1 MKQGY
6 NQKYGR
12 SIPVIPSE
20 YAIPNPANLVG
31 TGRTSAVSP
40 SLLID
45 TDADFIRQGV
55 EVGATVYNISTGLG
69 ATVVTIIGE
78 SRLELSDDIF
88 LGSLETYAVGNV
100 ISGVGCAIWT
110 GTGGNI
116 VGTTI
121 EGDFISLTN
130 IPAGVILPIIF
141 NTISSSTATSMVALF
156 E

>member
-12 SIPVIPSE
+12 SIPIIPSN

-31 TGRTSAVSP
+31 TGSTSAVSP

-55 EVGATVYNISTGLG
+55 EVGATVYNFSTGLG
-69 ATVVTIIGE
+69 AAVVTIIGE
-78 SRLELSDDIF
+78 STLELSSDIF
-88 LGSLETYAVGNV
+88 LGSLEIYAVGNV

>member
-12 SIPVIPSE
+12 SIPVIPSD
-20 YAIPNPANLVG
+20 YAIPNPANVVG
-31 TGRTSAVSP
+31 MGRTSAVSP

-69 ATVVTIIGE
+69 AAVVTIIGE
-78 SRLELSDDIF
+78 STLELSDDIF

-141 NTISSSTATSMVALF
+141 NSISSSTATSMVALF